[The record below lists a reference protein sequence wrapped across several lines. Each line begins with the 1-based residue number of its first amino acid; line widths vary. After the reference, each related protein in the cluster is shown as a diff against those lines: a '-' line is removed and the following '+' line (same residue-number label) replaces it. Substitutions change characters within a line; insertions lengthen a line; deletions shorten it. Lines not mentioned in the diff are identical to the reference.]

1 MRGTIAILAIAVLG
15 FFGYQLAVNGKSPV
29 DVFSGA
35 PSNAEVAAAEAEAA
49 ELAAAAEA
57 EAAEM
62 AAAAELEAAAVAAAA
77 EEEAM
82 AIAAAAEAEA
92 AELAAAAEAA
102 TAEAAAALEEAAA
115 EATTAAEEVVAE
127 SVETVTDMADDVVE
141 SVEGAVTDLVD
152 DVAALTGDAAVSTD
166 MSAALTPEGFD
177 FDTVAAM
184 IENSDLD
191 AQTKAVTRAGLIGA
205 QRNPDLLEGTLARL
219 RTTLG
224 M

>member
-62 AAAAELEAAAVAAAA
+62 AAAAELETAAVAAAA

-82 AIAAAAEAEA
+82 AVAAAAEA

-205 QRNPDLLEGTLARL
+205 QRNPDLLEGTLTRL

>member
-1 MRGTIAILAIAVLG
+1 
-15 FFGYQLAVNGKSPV
+15 
-29 DVFSGA
+29 
-35 PSNAEVAAAEAEAA
+35 
-49 ELAAAAEA
+49 
-57 EAAEM
+57 
-62 AAAAELEAAAVAAAA
+62 
-77 EEEAM
+77 
-82 AIAAAAEAEA
+82 
-92 AELAAAAEAA
+92 
-102 TAEAAAALEEAAA
+102 
-115 EATTAAEEVVAE
+115 
-127 SVETVTDMADDVVE
+127 MADDVVE

>member
-82 AIAAAAEAEA
+82 AVAAEA